1 MRVPKASTPTRAQW
15 VYDQLKEAILSGAL
29 KPGERLIVD
38 QLARDFGT
46 SPIPVREAIR
56 RLEAEDLVET
66 TPYIGAR
73 VKPVRADQLEELM
86 EIRKALEPMLARTAV
101 LGATPEAIEELA
113 DLVRR
118 MDEVATQDSLAYAR
132 LNYEFHRKLYAL
144 SPWTVA
150 LRIVNTVWE
159 LSARTRFVFLQA
171 PGSIEL
177 SQAEH
182 RAMVEALRR
191 GDGQELER
199 LVRTQ
204 KERAFDL
211 FRRSLADGAAQ
222 AGTASAEP
230 GPAPGAASPQAGGN
244 SRAQTTSQANGA
256 P

>member
-1 MRVPKASTPTRAQW
+1 MPKASMPTRAQW
-15 VYDQLKEAILSGAL
+15 VYEQLKEAILSGAL
-29 KPGERLIVD
+29 QPGERLIVD

-56 RLEAEDLVET
+56 RLEAEELVET

-73 VKPVRADQLEELM
+73 VAPVRADQLEELM
-86 EIRKALEPMLARTAV
+86 AIRKALEPLLARTAV
-101 LGATPEAIEELA
+101 LGATPEAIDELE

-118 MDEVATQDSLAYAR
+118 MDEVAYKDNLAYAR
-132 LNYEFHRKLYAL
+132 LNYEFHRKLYSL
-144 SPWTVA
+144 SPWSVA
-150 LRIVNTVWE
+150 QRIVNTVWE

-182 RAMVEALRR
+182 RAMVDALRR

-211 FRRSLADGAAQ
+211 FLRSLADGAGHP
-222 AGTASAEP
+222 GTASAKPTP
-230 GPAPGAASPQAGGN
+230 GS
-244 SRAQTTSQANGA
+244 SESANGSA
-256 P
+256 DAAR

>member
-1 MRVPKASTPTRAQW
+1 LSKAATPTRAQW
-15 VYDQLKEAILSGAL
+15 VYEQLKEAILSGAL
-29 KPGERLIVD
+29 EPGERLVVD

-56 RLEAEDLVET
+56 RLEAEELVET

-73 VKPVRADQLEELM
+73 VAPVRADQLEELM
-86 EIRKALEPMLARTAV
+86 AIRKELEPLLARTAV
-101 LGATPEAIEELA
+101 LGATPEAIDELE

-118 MDEVATQDSLAYAR
+118 MDEVAYTDQLAYSR
-132 LNYEFHRKLYAL
+132 LNYEFHRKLYSL
-144 SPWTVA
+144 SPWTVT

-171 PGSIEL
+171 PESVEL

-191 GDGQELER
+191 GDAQELER

-211 FRRSLADGAAQ
+211 FRRSLANSQGKSQAAHGPNAA
-222 AGTASAEP
+222 AGTPPAGADSAADST
-230 GPAPGAASPQAGGN
+230 GH
-244 SRAQTTSQANGA
+244 
-256 P
+256 